1 MLEADKRYIIN
12 DISNT
17 TMQSIN
23 KSMIKSPVL
32 RDLLSRLISNFSDLV
47 FAWIILKKNPIS
59 MKPIILPIKKP
70 SITKYKEELWRM
82 KIT

>member
-17 TMQSIN
+17 TKQSIN

-32 RDLLSRLISNFSDLV
+32 RDLSSRLISNFSDLV
-47 FAWIILKKNPIS
+47 FEWIIFKKNPIS
-59 MKPIILPIKKP
+59 MIPMILPIKKP
-70 SITKYKEELWRM
+70 SITKYKEE
-82 KIT
+82 